1 VRSSL
6 VPLVVVP
13 MHQVAE
19 EGSLE
24 LRCRTAPPCRAA
36 HRPRRILAVRA
47 ALGCFAVA
55 RASPWCRPR
64 VQSSTLAR
72 SRAAPASPPPSTAAR
87 RRLCACMRPQPSDR
101 DPTISAR
108 FDPSQPPPLVPVVGS
123 RSNRSNLAGRGQ
135 YRSNPTRSSPFCK
148 ETPKL
153 LSFTNR
159 SFRSSEFLY
168 S

>member
-1 VRSSL
+1 

-13 MHQVAE
+13 VHRVAK
-19 EGSLE
+19 EGSPE
-24 LRCRTAPPCRAA
+24 LRCRTAPPRRAA
-36 HRPRRILAVRA
+36 RRPRRDLAVRA
-47 ALGCFAVA
+47 ALSYFTVA
-55 RASPWCRPR
+55 CASPWCRLR
-64 VQSSTLAR
+64 VQSSTPAR
-72 SRAAPASPPPSTAAR
+72 SRAAPASPPPSTATCR
-87 RRLCACMRPQPSDR
+87 RPCACVRPQPSDR

-108 FDPSQPPPLVPVVGS
+108 FDPSRPPPPVPVIGS
-123 RSNRSNLAGRGQ
+123 RSNGSDLADRGQ